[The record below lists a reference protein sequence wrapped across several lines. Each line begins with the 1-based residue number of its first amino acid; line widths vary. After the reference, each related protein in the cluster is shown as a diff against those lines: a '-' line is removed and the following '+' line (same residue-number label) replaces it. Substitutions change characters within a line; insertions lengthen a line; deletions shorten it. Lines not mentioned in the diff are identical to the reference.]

1 MLAAATI
8 RGVSVATTEGNRS
21 LVEDVSFDIAPGEI
35 LGMVGESGSGKT
47 TLGLAL
53 LRHCR
58 RGLQLGQGSVRIGG
72 IDLASLPPAQL
83 KRLWGHLVCYVPQDP
98 GTALNPALRIRKQLA
113 ECLGAPSQVSDEALF
128 RLLEEVRLPASADF
142 LDAFPH
148 QMSGGQLQR
157 VAIAMAFANRPRLV
171 VMDEPTTGLDV
182 TTQAH
187 VLATVRRLC
196 EEHQVAVVY
205 VTHDIAV
212 VAAIADRVAV
222 VYGGRIVE
230 IGPSATV
237 LHRAAHPYT
246 RALIRAVPDLET
258 QSGVRGIPGR
268 PPEAGVARDHC
279 AFAPRCTLALDE
291 CRHTL
296 PPEEDAGPGHT
307 VRCLRAGWR
316 QDAAPTALAAARGPA
331 ATAKPILSVAKL
343 HAFYGQAEVLHD
355 LSLEVPAGACL
366 GLVGESGSGKT
377 TLARCIGGLH
387 EDAAGAMV
395 FANEDLLPGS
405 ARRDTEQRRRIQYVF
420 QNPYASLNPRRSIGG
435 SIAIALSL
443 FERCSAKETR
453 ARVATALEAVALS
466 ASTAAKYPHQLS
478 GGQRQRAAIA
488 RALIVNP
495 DLLICDEIT
504 SALDVSVQA
513 VIMELLMTLRRERG
527 LAILFVTH
535 NLAVVRILAQSLI
548 ILQSGRIVESGE
560 TESVLRNPQAE
571 ETKRLLRDAPRFAA
585 QPGTPEILVPLTLS

>member
-1 MLAAATI
+1 MTAAVAI
-8 RGVSVATTEGNRS
+8 DSLSVTTSEGGRA
-21 LVEDVSFDIAPGEI
+21 LVEGVSFDIAPGEI

-53 LRHCR
+53 MRHCR
-58 RGLQLGQGSVRIGG
+58 RGLNLGGGAVRIGG
-72 IDLASLPPAQL
+72 IDLASLPMVQL
-83 KRLWGHLVCYVPQDP
+83 RRLWGHLVCYVPQDP
-98 GTALNPALRIRKQLA
+98 GTALNPALRIRAQLA
-113 ECLGAPSQVSDEALF
+113 ECLGDPSKIKDEALF
-128 RLLEEVRLPASADF
+128 QLLEDVRLPATAGF
-142 LDAFPH
+142 LNAFPH

-212 VAAIADRVAV
+212 VATIADRVAV

-230 IGPSATV
+230 IGPAAEV
-237 LHRAAHPYT
+237 LGRAAHPYT
-246 RALIRAVPDLET
+246 RALIRAVPDLEIET
-258 QSGVRGIPGR
+258 GVRGIPGR

-279 AFAPRCTLALDE
+279 AFVPRCDRAMRD
-291 CRHTL
+291 CRHVL
-296 PPEEDAGPGHT
+296 PPDEEIEPGHR
-307 VRCLRAGWR
+307 VRCLRAGW
-316 QDAAPTALAAARGPA
+316 QPDAARAAPAAARGPA
-331 ATAKPILSVAKL
+331 ATGKPILSVAKL
-343 HAFYGQAEVLHD
+343 SAFYGQAQVLHD
-355 LSLEVPAGACL
+355 LSLNLPAGACL

-387 EDAAGAMV
+387 EEATGAMV
-395 FANEDLLPGS
+395 FANEDLAAGA
-405 ARRDTEQRRRIQYVF
+405 ARRDAQQRRRIQYIF
-420 QNPYASLNPRRSIGG
+420 QNPHASLNPRRTIGG
-435 SIAIALSL
+435 SIAVALSL
-443 FERCSAKETR
+443 FGRHSAQETR
-453 ARVATALEAVALS
+453 SRIAAALDGVALS
-466 ASTAAKYPHQLS
+466 VKTAERYPHQLS

-495 DLLICDEIT
+495 DVLICDEIT

-513 VIMELLMTLRRERG
+513 VIMELLMRLRRERN

-560 TESVLRNPQAE
+560 TERVLRNPQAE
-571 ETKRLLRDAPRFAA
+571 ETRRLLRDAPRFAA
-585 QPGTPEILVPLTLS
+585 YPDRATASSPVNTP